1 MKILIKLLFKH
12 CTKKRSFPLKISSV
26 NVTKSE
32 DADLAIFTEEIL
44 NGKLHFLCSEMF
56 TTCGNADWRA
66 AKKYLERCLSFGVF
80 LSDFKKNKNFK
91 SHKKGDMPLE
101 NFTLH

>member
-1 MKILIKLLFKH
+1 
-12 CTKKRSFPLKISSV
+12 
-26 NVTKSE
+26 
-32 DADLAIFTEEIL
+32 
-44 NGKLHFLCSEMF
+44 MF

-80 LSDFKKNKNFK
+80 LSDFEKNKNFK